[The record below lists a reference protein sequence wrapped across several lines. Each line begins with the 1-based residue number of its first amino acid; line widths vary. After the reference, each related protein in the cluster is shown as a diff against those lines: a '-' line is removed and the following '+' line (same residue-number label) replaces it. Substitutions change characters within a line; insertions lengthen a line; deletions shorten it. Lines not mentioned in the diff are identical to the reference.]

1 MYTTLHYGS
10 SKPEGGHRV
19 RNPSNQLR
27 CRHEEA
33 IKLKLVGRA
42 RSSRADVEM
51 GTDVDT
57 CGHVWIHVD

>member
-27 CRHEEA
+27 CRYEEA

-42 RSSRADVEM
+42 RSSRADVEI
-51 GTDVDT
+51 GRDED
-57 CGHVWIHVD
+57 